1 MSGTQRH
8 LCFGQ
13 TRLSQS
19 LKYFGIVKLET
30 LVPLSVLFPDI
41 KSPLFP
47 LFGFGSRASS
57 QPRIW
62 SEFTRQGKRFLK
74 GSSRRDSLISPVVGS
89 PVPRV
94 FLEAN
99 VLTPPPPPRVYMYT
113 PSIRDLPLGDNTPS
127 RSGPGCFASSSA
139 TSRVYIDSSLGD
151 FRFVS
156 SSSTSRVYI

>member
-8 LCFGQ
+8 LCFGW

-41 KSPLFP
+41 ISPFP
-47 LFGFGSRASS
+47 PFWLRISRLLTTADLV
-57 QPRIW
+57 RIY
-62 SEFTRQGKRFLK
+62 EAGQDRFLK

-89 PVPRV
+89 LVPRGFV
-94 FLEAN
+94 EAN

-156 SSSTSRVYI
+156 SSSTSWVYV